1 MTSLPSRF
9 VHKLLAPEYKLERV
23 QKEDGRYYVLPSGKH
38 VPSVTTVLGRLDT
51 GWLEKWKARVGEEQ
65 AERVSTQAKLRG
77 TAIHDLCERYLRNE
91 DTATLKK
98 GAMPINWSDF
108 RKIAKILDENVGEV
122 FGIEYRLFSEELNAA
137 GTSDLIAMWKNTA
150 AIIDFKTSKYEK
162 DSGDIFSYFIQAT
175 CYALMV
181 EELYGISIPKIVI
194 IISVDHEP
202 KPLVFERDKA
212 EFIQETLSIFKR

>member
-1 MTSLPSRF
+1 MKSLPSRF
-9 VHKLLAPEYKLERV
+9 VHKPLAPEYKLERV
-23 QKEDGRYYVLPSGKH
+23 QKEDGRYYVLPSGAH

-51 GWLEKWKARVGEEQ
+51 GWLEKWIARVGKEK

-77 TAIHDLCERYLRNE
+77 TAIHDLCEQYLRNE
-91 DTATLKK
+91 DTATIKK
-98 GAMPINWSDF
+98 GSMPINWADF
-108 RKIAKILDENVGEV
+108 RKIAKILDENVGDV
-122 FGIEYRLFSEELNAA
+122 YGVEYRLFSEELGAA
-137 GTSDLIAMWKNTA
+137 GTSDLIGTWNGVN

-181 EELYGISIPKIVI
+181 EELYGLSIPKIVI

-202 KPLVFERDKA
+202 KPLIFERDKA
-212 EFIQETLSIFKR
+212 EFIEETRSIFKR